1 MTRLNSHNKQLKD
14 ARNCRKVVI
23 KTVNDEIRSERQIKI
38 DEIISSLE
46 KMSENEINEFYK
58 YINDFSKSQTSI
70 DKKREKINKYIN
82 DLPDD
87 QIFDAQNLLE
97 TMVYP
102 KGKHQGEILSP
113 YLQKK
118 AQDFV
123 VSGLYK
129 HESLAQSIQN
139 KTKNLQTKIN
149 KLEKI
154 NNNST
159 TKINT
164 LSKRLGKAQQVKNNY
179 ISKIRSAIQ
188 NAKQLTPNE
197 FQRQSY
203 KLFKK
208 NKKEYRPE
216 FMKLAIDIS
225 LVGHTS
231 ITAAANCTKSFYKF
245 LTGEDPEKWISPKT
259 LSQWTKEV
267 AEISIKN
274 NKPNEVNSKYFGYG
288 IMADESTRGE
298 NKIFILSFAHWNF
311 SNNEPTMTV
320 VEMRDLDWVN
330 AKTVALTAFEC
341 CYKNELDPT
350 NCFFWLTDNTSYMSG
365 LAGSAV
371 TEFNKMANINSF
383 RIPCGLHAIHIAMTN
398 FQIAAFGKL
407 DSPSGISFH
416 KHPVS
421 LIRLA
426 FHLHNGYNESDKDS
440 PLNMKFKTIQ
450 KLYKVLLNFELTQYQ
465 NPTAGRWLYELKTAQ
480 QYIE

>member
-1 MTRLNSHNKQLKD
+1 MTRLNSRNKQLKD

-97 TMVYP
+97 TMVHP

-129 HESLAQSIQN
+129 HESSAQSIQN

-197 FQRQSY
+197 FQSQSY

-208 NKKEYRPE
+208 NKKEYSPE
-216 FMKLAIDIS
+216 FVKLAIDIS

-231 ITAAANCTKSFYKF
+231 ITAAVDCTKSFYRF
-245 LTGEDPEKWISPKT
+245 LTGEDPEKWIS
-259 LSQWTKEV
+259 S
-267 AEISIKN
+267 
-274 NKPNEVNSKYFGYG
+274 
-288 IMADESTRGE
+288 
-298 NKIFILSFAHWNF
+298 
-311 SNNEPTMTV
+311 
-320 VEMRDLDWVN
+320 
-330 AKTVALTAFEC
+330 
-341 CYKNELDPT
+341 
-350 NCFFWLTDNTSYMSG
+350 
-365 LAGSAV
+365 
-371 TEFNKMANINSF
+371 
-383 RIPCGLHAIHIAMTN
+383 
-398 FQIAAFGKL
+398 
-407 DSPSGISFH
+407 
-416 KHPVS
+416 
-421 LIRLA
+421 
-426 FHLHNGYNESDKDS
+426 
-440 PLNMKFKTIQ
+440 
-450 KLYKVLLNFELTQYQ
+450 
-465 NPTAGRWLYELKTAQ
+465 
-480 QYIE
+480 